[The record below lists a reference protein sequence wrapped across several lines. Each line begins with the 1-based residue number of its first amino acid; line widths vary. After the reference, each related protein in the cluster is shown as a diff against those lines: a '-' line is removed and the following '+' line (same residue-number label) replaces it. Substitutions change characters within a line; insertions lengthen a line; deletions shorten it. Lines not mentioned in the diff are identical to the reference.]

1 MDIGA
6 TLTNREARTILR
18 RLNTISRLTDDR
30 RVKEQC
36 RLIACTINR
45 AGRRVDR
52 RATNEPKLF

>member
-1 MDIGA
+1 MDTGA
-6 TLTNREARTILR
+6 ILTRREAEEIRR
-18 RLNTISRLTDDR
+18 RLNTISRKAGDR
-30 RVKEQC
+30 RVQEQC